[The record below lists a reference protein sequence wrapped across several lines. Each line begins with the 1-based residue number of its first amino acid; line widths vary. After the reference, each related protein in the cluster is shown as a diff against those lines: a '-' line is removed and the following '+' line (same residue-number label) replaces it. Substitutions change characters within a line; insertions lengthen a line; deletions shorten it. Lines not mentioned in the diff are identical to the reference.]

1 MIPAAGLRGPGA
13 SRNRRRSWPALLA
26 ATLALAAAPGCLVL
40 SLHPVYE
47 DEAIGF
53 DPALVGAWQD
63 TEDRASMTIER
74 GEWKSYR
81 VHYVHPIEAG
91 DLTAYLTAIDDTR
104 YLDLMPARGEDR
116 GAFLIPVHLILR
128 VRLEGDRL
136 ELTPLSYDW
145 FFDRL
150 HAGRGVPGLDAA
162 LDQKENA
169 LVVSP
174 AARLRA
180 WLRRQP
186 GDGPTFGAAAVF
198 ERSRERPLRHE
209 RAVRSGSAPE

>member
-1 MIPAAGLRGPGA
+1 MIPAAEFRGPGRH
-13 SRNRRRSWPALLA
+13 RNGRRSRPALLA
-26 ATLALAAAPGCLVL
+26 AILTLLAVPGCLVL
-40 SLHPVYE
+40 SVHPAYE
-47 DEAIGF
+47 GESIGF

-63 TEDRASMTIER
+63 TDDRASMTIER

-81 VHYVHPIEAG
+81 VHYVHPIETG

-116 GAFLIPVHLILR
+116 GSFLIPVHLILR

-150 HAGRGVPGLDAA
+150 HAGRGVAGLDAA

-169 LVVSP
+169 LIVSP

-186 GDGPTFGAAAVF
+186 DEGPMFGAAADF
-198 ERSRERPLRHE
+198 ERSGAAMKAPHVP
-209 RAVRSGSAPE
+209 AVRRK